1 MGKFMLYQADL
12 RSNIFNE
19 PPKRIRI
26 MVKSKIRFFLIIA
39 VILFLVVPLSAHGR
53 DAPVNSSGNQSVEPV
68 VPISGSA
75 ELNLTNSGQSA
86 GYYTP
91 PEVLSP
97 GINST
102 TSPAPPGKPAF
113 RIVPPGIHYSS
124 PSFGPHGLLKA
135 ADMVSVSPGDRGS
148 RIDKNNLTASQ
159 KKLTTSLLLAS
170 DPSVLPG
177 DNYTHDIQLSLIT
190 KTPSPDSPTVIP
202 SKTAQDLSGELIY
215 VYIHVLPGNST
226 QLVDVYVSE
235 VTDRDEEH
243 NLVVAW
249 VDRRSLGAVASLECV
264 RTIEEVIPPVVNTG
278 SVLTQGDIIHST
290 ANVRSLYGY
299 TGHGMK
305 IGVISDG
312 VNHLSDSVDSGDL
325 PGNVNVLSD
334 GNGDEGTAMLEII
347 HDMVPDATLYFHDA
361 GDNTLRFNAAID
373 ALQANGCTVIVDDIG
388 WVAEPFFEDGLI
400 ATHVS
405 SLITNSSNPLIYIS
419 SAGNAARH
427 HYQGDFFSD
436 GATNFTDFSH
446 GTDPTSKSLYVT
458 LPPFSTVWVVLE
470 WNDPFGQSSNDYD
483 LYLSETKTGDLG
495 QSIRLQ
501 TGIQDPVEFI
511 GYTNPGLTTIT
522 AKIDVL
528 KYRGVSKTLELYVY
542 PSGGAG
548 VYSNNIVAA
557 DSIFGHP
564 AVEGVISTAAV
575 NQDAPTVIESFSSRG
590 PATITYP
597 SPVIRQKPDI
607 TGVDGVAVS
616 GAGGFPK
623 PFYGTSAAAPHV
635 AAVAAQIW
643 GGHPLLSPQNIRSAL
658 FNSAFDLG
666 PAGTDPTFGYGL
678 ADALTTAKS
687 LNPVPVPAGNIG
699 VFRPSARQFIFNT
712 TPVTRATFG
721 LGTDIPVTGDW
732 DGDGITD
739 IGVFRPSARQFIFNT
754 TPVTRA
760 TFGLGTDIPVTGDW
774 DGNGITDIGVFRP
787 SARQFI
793 FNTTPVTRTNF
804 GLSTDI
810 AVTGYWN

>member
-1 MGKFMLYQADL
+1 
-12 RSNIFNE
+12 
-19 PPKRIRI
+19 

-39 VILFLVVPLSAHGR
+39 VILFLVVPLSAHER
-53 DAPVNSSGNQSVEPV
+53 DASGNSTGNQPVEPV
-68 VPISGSA
+68 VPLSGSA

-86 GYYTP
+86 EYHTP
-91 PEVLSP
+91 PELLSP

-102 TSPAPPGKPAF
+102 KSPAPPDKPAF
-113 RIVPPGIHYSS
+113 RIIPPVIHYSS

-135 ADMVSVSPGDRGS
+135 ADIVSVAPGDWGS

-170 DPSVLPG
+170 DPSALPG
-177 DNYTHDIQLSLIT
+177 DNFTSDIQLSLIT
-190 KTPSPDSPTVIP
+190 KTPSPGNQTGIP
-202 SKTAQDLSGELIY
+202 SKTAEDLSGELMY
-215 VYIHVLPGNST
+215 VYIHVIPGNST
-226 QLVDVYVSE
+226 HLVDLYVSE
-235 VTDRDEEH
+235 VTDRDEQH

-249 VDRRSLGAVASLECV
+249 VDRNSLDLVASLEYV
-264 RTIEEVIPPVVNTG
+264 RFIEEVIPPVVNIG
-278 SVLTQGDIIHST
+278 SVLTEGDILHNT
-290 ANVRSLYGY
+290 ANVRSLYEY
-299 TGHGMK
+299 TGNGMK

-312 VNHLSDSVDSGDL
+312 VKNLTESVGSGDL
-325 PGNVNVLSD
+325 PGDVNVLSD
-334 GNGDEGTAMLEII
+334 GSGNEGTAMLEII
-347 HDMVPDATLYFHDA
+347 HDMVPNATLYFHDA
-361 GDNTLRFNAAID
+361 GVNTLQFTAAID
-373 ALQANGCTVIVDDIG
+373 ALQAKGCTVIVDDIG
-388 WVAEPFFEDGLI
+388 WVTEPFFEDGLI
-400 ATHVS
+400 ASHVS
-405 SLITNSSNPLIYIS
+405 SLITNSGNPLIYIS

-446 GTDPTSKSLYVT
+446 GTDPALKSLYVT
-458 LPPFSTVWVVLE
+458 LPPLSTVWVVLE
-470 WNDPFGQSSNDYD
+470 WNDPFGKSSNDYD

-501 TGIQDPVEFI
+501 TGTQDPVEFI
-511 GYTNPGLTTIT
+511 GYTNPGQTTIA

-528 KYRGVSKTLELYVY
+528 KYRGVSKTLELYIY
-542 PSGGAG
+542 PSAGAV

-575 NQDAPTVIESFSSRG
+575 NQGAPTVIESFSSRG

-607 TGVDGVAVS
+607 TGVDGVAIS

-635 AAVAAQIW
+635 AAVVAQIW

-658 FNSAFDLG
+658 LSSAFDLG
-666 PAGTDPTFGYGL
+666 PAGRDSTFGYGL

-699 VFRPSARQFIFNT
+699 VYRPSARQFIFNT
-712 TPVTRATFG
+712 TPVTRTTFG
-721 LGTDIPVTGDW
+721 LSTDIPVTGDW

-739 IGVFRPSARQFIFNT
+739 IGVY
-754 TPVTRA
+754 
-760 TFGLGTDIPVTGDW
+760 
-774 DGNGITDIGVFRP
+774 RP

-793 FNTTPVTRTNF
+793 FNTTPVTRTTF

-810 AVTGYWN
+810 PVTGDWT